1 MTELCLSPAERA
13 RNAVSRV
20 LQTLAPAGSQVAIAA
35 VMGASES
42 TVSRIKNERLP
53 ECMAFLYA
61 AGWKV
66 VSADKV
72 CVNADELRM
81 LRQFYARAV
90 QQQDTAARLFEDDE

>member
-13 RNAVSRV
+13 RNALARI
-20 LQTLAPAGSQVAIAA
+20 LQVLAPAGSQVAIAA
-35 VMGASES
+35 SMGASES

-53 ECMAFLYA
+53 ECLAFLYA
-61 AGWKV
+61 CGFKV

-72 CVNADELRM
+72 CVAADELQM

-90 QQQDTAARLFEDDE
+90 TTEHIASQLFDDDE

>member
-1 MTELCLSPAERA
+1 MTEPCLSPAERA

-20 LQTLAPAGSQVAIAA
+20 LQRLAPAGSQVAIAA
-35 VMGASES
+35 SLGWSES

-53 ECMAFLYA
+53 ECLAFLYA

-72 CVNADELRM
+72 CVNAEELRM